1 MLIVISPSKTLDF
14 ESSKFVAEF
23 TQPEFVKEA
32 GELIKQLRKL
42 PAIRLQKLMQI
53 SPKLA
58 ELNRERFILWQ
69 PEFTPETARQALFA
83 FRGDVYT
90 GMDSDSFSREDIQA
104 AQQNLRILSGLYG
117 VLRPLDLIRPYRLEM
132 GTLLKSGKHLGLYN
146 FWKKKITNRIRK
158 DLDQSG
164 SNLLI
169 NLASIEY
176 FKAIDT
182 KKLKADIVTP
192 EFRDLKN
199 SEYKMVSFWA
209 KRARGMMVRFI
220 LQNNISFAEQLH
232 GFDSDGY
239 KYNHE
244 LSKPQKPVFTRD
256 H

>member
-14 ESSKFVAEF
+14 ESSKLVADS

-32 GELIKQLRKL
+32 GELIKHLRKL
-42 PAIRLQKLMQI
+42 TASRLQELMDI

-90 GMDSDSFSREDIQA
+90 GMDADSFTTEDIQA
-104 AQQNLRILSGLYG
+104 AQQKLRILSGLYG
-117 VLRPLDLIRPYRLEM
+117 ILCPLDLIRPYRLEM
-132 GTLLKSGKHLGLYN
+132 GTILKSGKHPDLYD
-146 FWKKKITNRIRK
+146 FWKKKITDRIRK
-158 DLDQSG
+158 DLEQSG

-169 NLASIEY
+169 NLASVEY

-182 KKLKADIVTP
+182 KKLKAKIITP

-199 SEYKMVSFWA
+199 GEYIMVSFWA
-209 KRARGMMVRFI
+209 KRARGMMTRYI
-220 LQNNISFAEQLH
+220 IQNNITEAEHLQ
-232 GFDSDGY
+232 GFNSDGY
-239 KYNHE
+239 HFSHE
-244 LSKPQKPVFTRD
+244 LSKPGRPVFIR
-256 H
+256 